1 MAITCSIL
9 KISKNGLHHR
19 IPWIILHTFRYPCQ
33 CFGQKNFGVGFFL
46 KTPPLLPNA
55 TALNRQTCHSINRCP
70 KAIGLDYITIY
81 RAQLGKWVCIP
92 DQNTLGYKMRQSS
105 TFQAKWFS
113 SQRGSCKISFSALL
127 GLTHSFFKI

>member
-19 IPWIILHTFRYPCQ
+19 IPWIILHIFRYPYQ
-33 CFGQKNFGVGFFL
+33 CFGQKNLGGGFFL

-81 RAQLGKWVCIP
+81 SPSATFWGLHPVLTYKQLLCIK
-92 DQNTLGYKMRQSS
+92 QVTMYHIQLCVKLKLN
-105 TFQAKWFS
+105 F
-113 SQRGSCKISFSALL
+113 
-127 GLTHSFFKI
+127 